1 MGRAFLV
8 TGTDTGV
15 GKTVVAGGL
24 AVGFRRMELT
34 PGVFK
39 PVESGV
45 AERPLDGVFLKKC
58 SGTSRPLERVVP
70 YTLEE
75 PLAPAVAAERAG
87 VEIDLAV
94 LEEGFRDWLRTHP
107 VTMVEGAG
115 GLLVPIVGSFTY
127 ADLARWWDLPL
138 LVVAR
143 PSLGTIN
150 HTLLTVR
157 LARAVGLRVLGVVI
171 SGYPQEPGVAEKTS
185 PGVIERM
192 GDVDVL
198 ALVPRIPGLSTEKG
212 ELGELETYPWEELA
226 GEVWERMGD

>member
-150 HTLLTVR
+150 HTLLTLEALKTRGIPVKGLVYNLF
-157 LARAVGLRVLGVVI
+157 LAKDPFLAQESLRAITQRADIARTFTLPPL
-171 SGYPQEPGVAEKTS
+171 E
-185 PGVIERM
+185 
-192 GDVDVL
+192 
-198 ALVPRIPGLSTEKG
+198 GLSADKK
-212 ELGELETYPWEELA
+212 LLEAARRFLLE
-226 GEVWERMGD
+226 D